1 MNYTL
6 EAHISSNSLKQD
18 VVNTA
23 MATAEKRTGRI
34 SSSDDEQMKIYFGS
48 RIKTRFFGVWFLS
61 ESKKFQFPTK
71 LQIDLRHV
79 DDQHFFTLKF
89 SDDLGET
96 IPDSYSRNSYDRY
109 YRSIIDDFC
118 QKLQVIRVEIIKEN
132 NSTGI
137 HNIAPDYRP
146 WAVAGVFFFIPF
158 AAIAFWY
165 ANKSFKYATRGD
177 TLGSIKNAK
186 LAKLWIALTFTAG
199 VLINIYLFIDDISNV

>member
-6 EAHISSNSLKQD
+6 EAHIFSSSSKQD
-18 VVNTA
+18 IVNTA
-23 MATAEKRTGRI
+23 MAIAESRKGRT
-34 SSSDDEQMKIYFGS
+34 SSSNEEQMTIHFGN

-71 LQIDLRHV
+71 LRIDLSRI
-79 DDQHFFTLKF
+79 DDQQLFTLKF
-89 SDDLGET
+89 SDDLGAT

-109 YRSIIDDFC
+109 YRSIIDDFR
-118 QKLQVIRVEIIKEN
+118 QNLQAIRVELIKEKN
-132 NSTGI
+132 NTDTR
-137 HNIAPDYRP
+137 NLVPDYRL

-165 ANKSFKYATRGD
+165 ASMSFKYATRGD
-177 TLGSIKNAK
+177 TIESIKNAK

>member
-6 EAHISSNSLKQD
+6 ETHIFSSSSKQD

-23 MATAEKRTGRI
+23 MEIAERRKGKI
-34 SSSDDEQMKIYFGS
+34 SSSSEEQMTIHFGN

-71 LQIDLRHV
+71 LRIDLSRI
-79 DDQHFFTLKF
+79 DDQQLFTLKF
-89 SDDLGET
+89 SDDLGAT

-109 YRSIIDDFC
+109 YRSIIDDFR
-118 QKLQVIRVEIIKEN
+118 QNLQVIRVELIKEN

-137 HNIAPDYRP
+137 RNLVPDYRL

-165 ANKSFKYATRGD
+165 ANKSFQYATHGD
-177 TLGSIKNAK
+177 TKESIKNAK
-186 LAKLWIALTFTAG
+186 LAKLWLALTFTAG
-199 VLINIYLFIDDISNV
+199 VLINIYLFIDDISNA

>member
-132 NSTGI
+132 NIKEIYVYTPI
-137 HNIAPDYRP
+137 QIND
-146 WAVAGVFFFIPF
+146 AVKEKLTIIVKNPSYSSIFVHLDHFG
-158 AAIAFWY
+158 AF
-165 ANKSFKYATRGD
+165 NKKITHKVNTSY
-177 TLGSIKNAK
+177 
-186 LAKLWIALTFTAG
+186 
-199 VLINIYLFIDDISNV
+199 VY

>member
-6 EAHISSNSLKQD
+6 EVHIFSSSSKQD

-23 MATAEKRTGRI
+23 MAIAERRRGRI
-34 SSSDDEQMKIYFGS
+34 SASNEEQMTIHFGS

-71 LQIDLRHV
+71 LQIDLCQA
-79 DDQHFFTLKF
+79 DDQQSFTLKF
-89 SDDLGET
+89 SDDLGAT
-96 IPDSYSRNSYDRY
+96 IPDSYSRNSYYRY
-109 YRSIIDDFC
+109 YRSIIDDFR
-118 QKLQVIRVEIIKEN
+118 QNLQVIRVELIKEN

-137 HNIAPDYRP
+137 RNLVPDYRL

-165 ANKSFKYATRGD
+165 ANRSFKYATRGD
-177 TLGSIKNAK
+177 TIGSIKNANM
-186 LAKLWIALTFTAG
+186 AKLWIALTFTTG